1 MSVTIKDIARE
12 AHVSHSTVSRALHD
26 HPAIPSETVAHIKEL
41 AVKMGYIPSAAARKL
56 KTHRSRAMGVIVNNF
71 GDPFWSDVIQG
82 IDEILRSANYSI
94 FIGTTLGDKLR
105 EKEVVQTMV
114 QHGVDGVIVC
124 SPQFSPEQNQALMAY
139 ELPMVIVNNEG
150 ASASQSIV
158 SNDDVYGTRLAT
170 RHLAELGHRRIA
182 YIGISGGGRTNLE
195 REKGFRDE
203 MAQQGLPVDERLIV
217 CGAAEMPAEGYKAA
231 SQLLFVQDRPTAVLC
246 YNDYMTIG
254 VYSAL
259 FNAGLKIPQDISVV
273 GFDDIDISAY
283 LTPALTTVRQY
294 KSRLGSIVATTML
307 QQLARREAPAAEAER
322 PEKILIRGELVVRAS
337 TAPVRGNA

>member
-26 HPAIPSETVAHIKEL
+26 HPSIPPETVATIKVL
-41 AVKMGYIPSAAARKL
+41 ADKMGYIPSAAARKL
-56 KTHRSRAMGVIVNNF
+56 KTNRSRAMGVIVNNF

-94 FIGTTLGDKLR
+94 FIGTTHGDKLR

-114 QHGVDGVIVC
+114 LHGVDGVIVC

-139 ELPMVIVNNEG
+139 DVPMVIVNNEG
-150 ASASQSIV
+150 ASATQSIV
-158 SNDDVYGTRLAT
+158 SNDDIYGTRLAT
-170 RHLAELGHRRIA
+170 RHLIELGHRRIA
-182 YIGISGGGRTNLE
+182 YIGISGGGRTNAE

-203 MAQQGLPVDERLIV
+203 MQQQSIPVDERLIA
-217 CGAAEMPAEGYKAA
+217 CGAGEVPPEGYKAA
-231 SQLLFVQDRPTAVLC
+231 SQLLFVKDRPTAIIC

-259 FNAGLKIPQDISVV
+259 FNAGVRIPHDISVV
-273 GFDDIDISAY
+273 GFDDIEISAY

-307 QQLARREAPAAEAER
+307 QQLATREKPAASRQPER
-322 PEKILIRGELVVRAS
+322 ILIRGELVVRAS
-337 TAPVRGNA
+337 TAAAPESV